1 MSKSGRAALT
11 SGRRTGY
18 CTNQDLETTKQI
30 RGEQGVSGI
39 LKRGRQGHTTLC
51 LSLDTSGTDC
61 RDYKSEL
68 SDRVPESA
76 RRNSGGIQDPRHFKC
91 PYSTT
96 PRDFLGWDTHKTKKQ
111 RKHREKKHNKRPML
125 RKATE
130 VKPLNSCVRTGLTSS
145 LAAPFISLAAPAA

>member
-1 MSKSGRAALT
+1 MDMSKSGRAEQT

-30 RGEQGVSGI
+30 RGEQRVSGI
-39 LKRGRQGHTTLC
+39 LKRGRQGHATLC

-68 SDRVPESA
+68 SDRVLEST
-76 RRNSGGIQDPRHFKC
+76 RRNSGGIQDPRHCMC

-96 PRDFLGWDTHKTKKQ
+96 PRDFLGWDMHKTKKQ
-111 RKHREKKHNKRPML
+111 SKHKENKHKKRPSP

-130 VKPLNSCVRTGLTSS
+130 EEMPLNTCVRTGRTSS
-145 LAAPFISLAAPAA
+145 LAAPAA